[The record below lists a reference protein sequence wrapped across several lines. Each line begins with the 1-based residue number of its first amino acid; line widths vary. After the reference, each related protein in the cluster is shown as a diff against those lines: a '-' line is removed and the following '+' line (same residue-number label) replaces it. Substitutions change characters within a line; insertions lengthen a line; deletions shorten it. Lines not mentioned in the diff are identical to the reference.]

1 MPERGQGAAGPHST
15 DGLALLERSAL
26 AASRAAALACQLW
39 VGRGNPEAADAA
51 ATDAMRAVL
60 GEAPGRGTVVVGE
73 GTKDDAPMLY
83 VGERLGQGSREFD
96 IAVDPLE
103 CTTLCAK
110 GIPGSLATIAIAE
123 PGAMAA
129 LGPSFYMDKLVAP
142 GAARGAIDIERR
154 PEDNLSTLATALGKT
169 VADLR
174 VVVLD
179 KPRHEGLIERILAA
193 GASVIS
199 PPDGDVAGALAALLS
214 TGHADLLMGIGGT
227 PEGLMTACAAQASGG
242 WMQGRLAPQR
252 DDEARAIAEAGLDR
266 ERIYEVDELVSARSF
281 FAATGITGGSL
292 LRAPWVSEGEAY
304 TESIVIAD
312 GSVRLVVEGRGV
324 GT

>member
-1 MPERGQGAAGPHST
+1 MPDRGQGAAGPQSP
-15 DGLALLERSAL
+15 DELALLERSAL

-51 ATDAMRAVL
+51 ASDAMRAVL

-73 GTKDDAPMLY
+73 GSKDDAPMLY
-83 VGERLGQGSREFD
+83 VGEQLGRGAREFD

-142 GAARGAIDIERR
+142 GAARGAIDIDRR

-179 KPRHEGLIERILAA
+179 KPRHEG
-193 GASVIS
+193 
-199 PPDGDVAGALAALLS
+199 
-214 TGHADLLMGIGGT
+214 
-227 PEGLMTACAAQASGG
+227 
-242 WMQGRLAPQR
+242 
-252 DDEARAIAEAGLDR
+252 
-266 ERIYEVDELVSARSF
+266 
-281 FAATGITGGSL
+281 
-292 LRAPWVSEGEAY
+292 
-304 TESIVIAD
+304 
-312 GSVRLVVEGRGV
+312 
-324 GT
+324 

>member
-1 MPERGQGAAGPHST
+1 MPKRGQTAAGPHST

-60 GEAPGRGTVVVGE
+60 GEAAGRGTVVVGE

-142 GAARGAIDIERR
+142 VPHAA
-154 PEDNLSTLATALGKT
+154 PST
-169 VADLR
+169 
-174 VVVLD
+174 
-179 KPRHEGLIERILAA
+179 
-193 GASVIS
+193 
-199 PPDGDVAGALAALLS
+199 S
-214 TGHADLLMGIGGT
+214 TGAPRTTSPLWRRRWARPSPT
-227 PEGLMTACAAQASGG
+227 CA
-242 WMQGRLAPQR
+242 WWCLTNP
-252 DDEARAIAEAGLDR
+252 
-266 ERIYEVDELVSARSF
+266 
-281 FAATGITGGSL
+281 ATKG
-292 LRAPWVSEGEAY
+292 
-304 TESIVIAD
+304 
-312 GSVRLVVEGRGV
+312 
-324 GT
+324 